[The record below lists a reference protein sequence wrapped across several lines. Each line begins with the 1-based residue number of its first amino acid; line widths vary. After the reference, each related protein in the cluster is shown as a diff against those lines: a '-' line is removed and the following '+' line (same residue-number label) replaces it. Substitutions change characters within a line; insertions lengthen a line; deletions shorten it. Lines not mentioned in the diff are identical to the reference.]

1 MTHEL
6 MSHEPVASNIDL
18 LSAWIESQMAYRGQP
33 GLSIAIIRDQDIVWS
48 KGFGHSDVALET
60 PAAPSTIYRIA
71 SITKL
76 FTATSI
82 MQLRDDGKLQLNYG
96 LLGRSINGTSYTLFV
111 RFIHYICRW

>member
-1 MTHEL
+1 MTYEL
-6 MSHEPVASNIDL
+6 MSHEPVASSIDL
-18 LSAWIESQMAYRGQP
+18 LSAWIESQMAYSGQP

-60 PAAPSTIYRIA
+60 PAEPSTIYRIA

-82 MQLRDDGKLQLNYG
+82 MQLRDDGKLQLDFALQG
-96 LLGRSINGTSYTLFV
+96 SC
-111 RFIHYICRW
+111 HICLQRCND